1 MSIFV
6 ELTPNPTFMLRFRI
20 LFIVLALTM
29 FSFSSCS
36 NHQTMLILHDVESYI
51 QDRPDSALATIRAI
65 DTTTLTS
72 RSLRAHYA
80 LLHAMALD
88 KNWIDTTDVHVV
100 MPAVDYYDRHPS
112 DIRRVKAWYYLGR
125 IQQNMGNTPDASISF
140 LKAERYSEQFED
152 VALKAL
158 IHLAISTIYSQT
170 HFHEEALK
178 YSERALSL
186 FVEAKDSINAYA
198 AQYGI
203 AKEYYNLGRYVEA
216 DSLYRL
222 LLDNSNVNPKLRSSL
237 LCSYALSS
245 TLHSGNYK
253 LATELFERAITING
267 TLNNRNYWG
276 AYAYALLQGGNA
288 KRADQ
293 ILAQLAVGRSSSQL
307 YTYDSWKS
315 LADAYVGDYES
326 AYHLQKAASD
336 IQDDN
341 VKKAFRQSAIKA
353 QKDFLVQ
360 ANLESE
366 KLAKR
371 RQIHSCLSFALM
383 IAIIVF
389 LLFLFRRRKERNAQE
404 NEELMEAY
412 KNLTMEHSILTTR
425 YSDLSDQ
432 VDRIEKEKESTYLGM
447 SRQID
452 RIENEKASVRNKY
465 IQLCQSHF
473 NRIGRINEV
482 LYYHSTDKD
491 NELYKELKRAIRNIG
506 MDNKSLNEFELLL
519 NETFDDVMVH
529 FRDTFPNKKPR
540 YYQLVSYLFAGFGS
554 STICVIIP
562 GFQKHNVH
570 VERYRL
576 KQMIRASDSQYR
588 EQFLRLLS

>member
-1 MSIFV
+1 
-6 ELTPNPTFMLRFRI
+6 MLRFHI
-20 LFIVLALTM
+20 LFIVLSLAA
-29 FSFSSCS
+29 FPFSSCS
-36 NHQTMLILHDVESYI
+36 NRQTALILNDVESYI
-51 QDRPDSALATIRAI
+51 KDRPDSALATIRAI

-88 KNWIDTTDVHVV
+88 KNWIDTTDISIV

-125 IQQNMGNTPDASISF
+125 IQQNTGNYPDASISF

-158 IHLAISTIYSQT
+158 IQLAISTIYSQT

-178 YSERALSL
+178 YSESALLL
-186 FVEAKDSINAYA
+186 FVEANDSINAYA

-216 DSLYRL
+216 DSLYRFL
-222 LLDNSNVNPKLRSSL
+222 LENSSVNPNLRSNL
-237 LCSYALSS
+237 LCSYALSNI
-245 TLHSGNYK
+245 LHSNNYK
-253 LATELFERAITING
+253 LATDLFERAITIKGN
-267 TLNNRNYWG
+267 LNNWNYWG
-276 AYAYALLQGGNA
+276 AYAYALLQGGNT

-293 ILAQLAVGRSSSQL
+293 IFSQLAIGRVSSQL

-353 QKDFLVQ
+353 QKDFLVL

-371 RQIHSCLSFALM
+371 RQINSWLSLALM
-383 IAIIVF
+383 VAIVVF
-389 LLFLFRRRKERNAQE
+389 LLFLFRRRKERNALE
-404 NEELMEAY
+404 KEELMDAY

-425 YSDLSDQ
+425 FSNLSDQ
-432 VDRIEKEKESTYLGM
+432 VDRIEKEKESTFLDM
-447 SRQID
+447 SIQMN

-482 LYYHSTDKD
+482 LYYHS
-491 NELYKELKRAIRNIG
+491 A
-506 MDNKSLNEFELLL
+506 
-519 NETFDDVMVH
+519 
-529 FRDTFPNKKPR
+529 PR
-540 YYQLVSYLFAGFGS
+540 YYQLVCYLFAGFGS

-562 GFQKHNVH
+562 GFKKHNVH

-576 KQMIRASDSQYR
+576 KQTIRASDSHYR
-588 EQFLRLLS
+588 EQFLQLLS